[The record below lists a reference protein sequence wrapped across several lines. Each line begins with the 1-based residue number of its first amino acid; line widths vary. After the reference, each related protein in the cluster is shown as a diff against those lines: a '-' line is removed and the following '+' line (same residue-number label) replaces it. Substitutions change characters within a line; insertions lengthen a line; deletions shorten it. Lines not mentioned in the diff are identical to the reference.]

1 MGGNPTSHF
10 LRKFLFCRWTLLWID
25 CSLEGAIIVKALKFK
40 GIAGR
45 LHTDA
50 KRIDARW
57 DPTNVWRRDSAEVS
71 PTPSD
76 TAVDKSF
83 VSECDHAGPPRC

>member
-1 MGGNPTSHF
+1 MTAPV
-10 LRKFLFCRWTLLWID
+10 
-25 CSLEGAIIVKALKFK
+25 EGIMVKALKFK

-57 DPTNVWRRDSAEVS
+57 DPTNEWRRDSTEVS
-71 PTPSD
+71 SMPSD
-76 TAVDKSF
+76 TAVEKSF